1 MATSQEELIHRAQQI
16 RQRAHAP
23 YSGYK
28 VGAALLSASGKIYAA
43 CNVENASY
51 GLSVC
56 AERNAIYK
64 AVSEG
69 EKNFTAIA
77 VATENGAPPCGAC
90 LQVLAEFVADFAG
103 FTVILVDAEGH
114 TQSLTLKEL
123 FPHGFTARFLW
134 EAEEGLRS
142 QIRPC
147 LA

>member
-1 MATSQEELIHRAQQI
+1 MLIPQEELIRQAQQI

-28 VGAALLSASGKIYAA
+28 VGAALLGASGKIYTA

-56 AERNAIYK
+56 AERNAFYK

-69 EKNFTAIA
+69 ERDFTAIA

-90 LQVLAEFVADFAG
+90 LQVMAEFVADFAG
-103 FTVILVDAEGH
+103 FTVILVDAEGR
-114 TQSLTLKEL
+114 TQTLTLKEL

-134 EAEEGLRS
+134 EQEGKDGG
-142 QIRPC
+142 
-147 LA
+147 

>member
-1 MATSQEELIHRAQQI
+1 MDIPREELIRRAQWI

-28 VGAALLSASGKIYAA
+28 VGAALLGASGKIYAA

-56 AERNAIYK
+56 AERNAIAK

-69 EKNFTAIA
+69 EKDFVAIA

-90 LQVLAEFVADFAG
+90 LQVMAEFVADFAG
-103 FTVILVDAEGH
+103 FTVILVDAQGQ
-114 TQSLTLKEL
+114 TRAFTLKEL

-134 EAEEGLRS
+134 DLQKKDSR
-142 QIRPC
+142 
-147 LA
+147 